1 MCQFHFLAHIHFC
14 TYVWFVVCSFD

>member
-1 MCQFHFLAHIHFC
+1 MCQFHFLAHINFC